1 MSALTLEMQELA
13 YSVCPERRD
22 LFDAHYVTAFERVAR
37 CLGPALHQSRVPGS
51 IHREQPLAHAQVA
64 LTVAS
69 QTVFILTADSSYRAW
84 QQGQSTQITAAWAR
98 TAWRYALTMPI
109 GYVVASHSVRV
120 NASTTWNPALQDFV
134 DFAPGPAFDVLDSSR
149 TLSAPSIALAIFHRL
164 FPADLPPEPML
175 NFALADAFSVTPNP
189 DNPIAGSFR
198 RALQKVIAPHRHMAY
213 PYWWVLLHNQA
224 LAHRDDFRP
233 LQINPPRVVP
243 APAEAESAPLP
254 PSSVPAAPPPD
265 DRAPPTPASPPSPT
279 PLVAPTQ
286 TPAPDPLAVGALK
299 IAAGC
304 IAQKI
309 FTLNCK
315 GAVFHTFESGL
326 HLVVPG
332 GWDRLAAHMQ
342 RPDIDG
348 ERLAERMR
356 ASGFVVPDPVSG
368 AEVIRIAFQPPEA
381 TAPVGSAFLSRL
393 SPAAAELLFPT
404 GAPTEDNVAVCR
416 VS

>member
-1 MSALTLEMQELA
+1 MTALTAEMQELA

-22 LFDAHYVTAFERVAR
+22 LFDAHYATAFDRVAR
-37 CLGPALHQSRVPGS
+37 CLGPALHQSRIPGTV
-51 IHREQPLAHAQVA
+51 HREPPLSHAQVA

-84 QQGQSTQITAAWAR
+84 QQGQSTQITASWAR
-98 TAWRYALTMPI
+98 TAWRYALTLPI

-120 NASTTWNPALQDFV
+120 NSSTTWNPALLDFV

-149 TLSAPSIALAIFHRL
+149 TLSAPGIAWAVYHRL
-164 FPADLPPEPML
+164 FPEDVPLEPML
-175 NFALADAFSVTPNP
+175 NFALCDAFSLTPNP
-189 DNPIAGSFR
+189 DNPISGSFR

-233 LQINPPRVVP
+233 LQINPPRLVAVQTDNEGAAAAQPPIPEPSPSAAARSP
-243 APAEAESAPLP
+243 AGESTASPEQ
-254 PSSVPAAPPPD
+254 PAAP
-265 DRAPPTPASPPSPT
+265 
-279 PLVAPTQ
+279 VA
-286 TPAPDPLAVGALK
+286 APDPLAVGALK

-304 IAQKI
+304 IAQRI
-309 FTLNCK
+309 FTLNTK
-315 GAVFHTFESGL
+315 GALFHTFEGAL

-348 ERLAERMR
+348 ERLAQRMR

-368 AEVIRIAFQPPEA
+368 GEVLRVFFQPPES
-381 TAPVGSAFLSRL
+381 TAAVGSAFLSRL
-393 SPAAAELLFPT
+393 SPSAAELLFPA
-404 GAPTEDNVAVCR
+404 GVPTEDNVAVR
-416 VS
+416 RWQ

>member
-1 MSALTLEMQELA
+1 MSALTLEMHELA

-37 CLGPALHQSRVPGS
+37 CLGPALLQSRIPGTV
-51 IHREQPLAHAQVA
+51 HREQPLSHAQVA
-64 LTVAS
+64 LTVAA

-98 TAWRYALTMPI
+98 TAWRFALTLPI

-149 TLSAPSIALAIFHRL
+149 TLSAPSIAFATFHRL
-164 FPADLPPEPML
+164 FPDDLPAEPML

-233 LQINPPRVVP
+233 LQINPPRAVPASRQGETAPPPEASVAHAPTPSP
-243 APAEAESAPLP
+243 APA
-254 PSSVPAAPPPD
+254 
-265 DRAPPTPASPPSPT
+265 
-279 PLVAPTQ
+279 PTQ
-286 TPAPDPLAVGALK
+286 AASAAHIPPPDPLAVGALK

-315 GAVFHTFESGL
+315 GALFHTFESAL

-356 ASGFVVPDPVSG
+356 SSGFVLPDPASG
-368 AEVIRIAFQPPEA
+368 AEVIRVSFHPPEA

-404 GAPTEDNVAVCR
+404 GVPTEDNVAVRR
-416 VS
+416 VA